1 MIFRDILHAF
11 SSEEIVCIYASCMQR
26 SAATVDVNKHEQIW
40 RFGLKRDATARR
52 EKPFYP

>member
-1 MIFRDILHAF
+1 MIFRDLLHAF
-11 SSEEIVCIYASCMQR
+11 SSEEIVCICASCMQR